1 MSFLK
6 TSLKANLFLLTFLI
20 LGLAAFIYSS
30 YSNKN
35 TQNNFNILSQ
45 INQLKLI
52 DKDIDN
58 FIYQRLTVTN
68 YDTIAERNHSFNRIL
83 RRLKTDKNLSL
94 SLLGEE
100 EILERLKLVDQEYQI
115 KERYLEKYKSYNS
128 IVNNSLTYLIDLH
141 QSIHNS
147 IKQDIHDPGKT
158 LKNLILGRL
167 LNGIINLTGRFNDS
181 NIRLKSLKA
190 ELEGIESDKSHNRR
204 LRTDITS
211 FRQHTAVIIDYR
223 SKMRKIV
230 SQNALRKVSQ
240 ALKSLELSLIDFFET
255 KKKEQKT
262 IANTLFLALLLS
274 FIMVFVLYIQLEK
287 RNKTLIDVNTAHER
301 FVPKEF
307 LSHLDKHSILDVQ
320 LGDQVQKKMSVLF
333 SDIRSFTTLSEK
345 MSPEETFKFINSYLR
360 QMGPVVKEHNGFIDK
375 YIGDSIMALFDES
388 ADDALQAAIS
398 MQVRLVDYNIMRGKS
413 GYRPIQIGIGI
424 NTGNLMLGII
434 GGPSRMEGTV
444 ISDAVNLASR
454 VEGMT
459 RVYRTSLLISEETYS
474 SLKDPSQYAIR
485 MIDRVVAKGKSKAVS
500 IYEVFDTDNPKI
512 REKKLATQEAFEK
525 AVGLYLKKNLEDAC
539 HYFQKCLSENPEDQ
553 IAQIYAGHCNI
564 KLDKK
569 NEDN

>member
-6 TSLKANLFLLTFLI
+6 THLKANLFLLTFLI

-68 YDTIAERNHSFNRIL
+68 YDTIAGKNHSFNRIL
-83 RRLKTDKNLSL
+83 RRLKADENLSL
-94 SLLGEE
+94 SLLGKK
-100 EILERLKLVDQEYQI
+100 EILERLNLVDQEYQI
-115 KERYLEKYKSYNS
+115 KESYLEKYKSYNS
-128 IVNNSLTYLIDLH
+128 IVNNSLRYIIDLH
-141 QSIHNS
+141 DSIYHS
-147 IKQDIHDPGKT
+147 LKKDTQDPKRS
-158 LKNLILGRL
+158 LQNLVLGRL
-167 LNGIINLTGRFNDS
+167 LNGIINLAGRFNDA
-181 NIRLKSLKA
+181 NIRLRSLRA
-190 ELEGIESDKSHNRR
+190 ELLESEKKYNDSLRDNIKS
-204 LRTDITS
+204 
-211 FRQHTAVIIDYR
+211 FGQHTTVIIEYR

-230 SQNALRKVSQ
+230 SQNALKRVSQ
-240 ALKSLELSLIDFFET
+240 ALMSLELSLIDFFET
-255 KKKEQKT
+255 KKKEQKN

-307 LSHLDKHSILDVQ
+307 ISHLDKHSIVDVQ

-345 MSPEETFKFINSYLR
+345 MTPEETFKFINSYLR
-360 QMGPVVKEHNGFIDK
+360 QMEPVVKEHNGFIDK

-398 MQVRLVDYNIMRGKS
+398 MQHTLVDYNNMRRQA
-413 GYRPIQIGIGI
+413 GYQPIQIGIGI
-424 NTGNLMLGII
+424 NTGHLMLGII

-459 RVYRTSLLISEETYS
+459 RVYKTSLLISEETYS
-474 SLKDPSQYAIR
+474 SLKDPSRYSIR
-485 MIDRVVAKGKSKAVS
+485 MIDRVKAKGKSKAVF
-500 IYEVFDTDNPKI
+500 IYEVFDTDIPKV
-512 REKKLATQEAFEK
+512 REKKLATQGDFEK
-525 AVGLYLKKNLEDAC
+525 AVGLYLKDELEDAC

-553 IAQIYAGHCNI
+553 IAQIYAGHCNLE
-564 KLDKK
+564 LDKK
-569 NEDN
+569 R

>member
-6 TSLKANLFLLTFLI
+6 TNLKANLFLLTFLI

-45 INQLKLI
+45 LNQLKLI

-58 FIYQRLTVTN
+58 FINQRISFLN
-68 YDTIAERNHSFNRIL
+68 YDAIVKKSDRFHRIL
-83 RRLKTDKNLSL
+83 DQLKEDNVLSL
-94 SLLGEE
+94 SLLGKQD
-100 EILERLKLVDQEYQI
+100 IVDRLDAVIREYQI
-115 KERYLEKYKSYNS
+115 KKRHLEKYKSYNS
-128 IVNNSLTYLIDLH
+128 IVNNSLRYLIDLH
-141 QSIHNS
+141 DSIYRS
-147 IKQDIHDPGKT
+147 LKKDIKKSGKP

-167 LNGIINLTGRFNDS
+167 LNGIINLAGRFNDT
-181 NIRLKSLKA
+181 NIRLKSLRA
-190 ELEGIESDKSHNRR
+190 ELIGSDRGYNKR
-204 LRTDITS
+204 LRTDISS
-211 FRQHTAVIIDYR
+211 FRQHTTVIIDYR

-240 ALKSLELSLIDFFET
+240 ALKSLELSLVDFFET
-255 KKKEQKT
+255 KKKEQKN

-274 FIMVFVLYIQLEK
+274 FIMVFALYIQLEK

-307 LSHLDKHSILDVQ
+307 LSHLDKHSIVDVQ

-345 MSPEETFKFINSYLR
+345 MTPEETFKFINSYLR
-360 QMGPVVKEHNGFIDK
+360 QMEPVVKEHNGFIDK

-388 ADDALQAAIS
+388 SDDAVQAAIS
-398 MQVRLVDYNIMRGKS
+398 MQRKLVDYNIMRGQS
-413 GYRPIQIGIGI
+413 GYQPIQIGIGI

-459 RVYRTSLLISEETYS
+459 RVYKTSLLISEETYS
-474 SLKDPSQYAIR
+474 SLKDPSQYSIR
-485 MIDRVVAKGKSKAVS
+485 MIDRVKAKGKSKAVS
-500 IYEVFDTDNPKI
+500 IYEVFDTDAPKV

-569 NEDN
+569 L